1 MSWFIRIHFHLTL
14 SAILAACISA
24 FAQAPAP
31 TTVPAEIISFKIG
44 TDYYPMLDSKPS
56 TMSAENPDFPRPP
69 LESAARKN
77 RRGGFGERH
86 EEIKARGKS
95 RTTLLVINAA
105 QWVSLALKNTGTKP
119 INAVVWDFA
128 FARKE
133 EGTLLLRHEVSSQ
146 VEIKPGGKK
155 TLKQS
160 LPPGATRCQV
170 LQVSEDATPNGKAK
184 AVEMVC
190 GRGINDPSQLSEK
203 PEPVT
208 LKRIE
213 YVDGSVW
220 QNAELSVTQA
230 KSTTSVKEKL

>member
-1 MSWFIRIHFHLTL
+1 MKRLL
-14 SAILAACISA
+14 SLIIMIGVIVISA
-24 FAQAPAP
+24 ASFGLCKRAKAAPSAQSGIAA
-31 TTVPAEIISFKIG
+31 PAEIINFKIG

-56 TMSAENPDFPRPP
+56 TMTADNPEFPRPP
-69 LESAARKN
+69 NEIAARKN
-77 RRGGFGERH
+77 RRGDFGERN

-95 RTTLLVINAA
+95 RTTLLVINDA

-119 INAVVWDFA
+119 IKIVVWDFA

-133 EGTLLLRHEVSSQ
+133 EGALLLRYEVSSQ

-155 TLKQS
+155 NLKQP

-170 LQVSEDATPNGKAK
+170 IQVSEDATQKGKAK
-184 AVEMVC
+184 AVETVC
-190 GRGINDPSQLSEK
+190 GRGINDPSQLPEK

-213 YVDGSVW
+213 YADGSIW
-220 QNAELSVTQA
+220 QR
-230 KSTTSVKEKL
+230 